1 MTKIKSMYRN
11 HRRHWQHD
19 TLTVSVRDEER
30 GEYLQIQSDGGL
42 LKMDLHNAEQ
52 LANLI
57 IDYITNGS
65 DEGGYKLL
73 A

>member
-42 LKMDLHNAEQ
+42 LDRK
-52 LANLI
+52 
-57 IDYITNGS
+57 S
-65 DEGGYKLL
+65 VV
-73 A
+73 

>member
-1 MTKIKSMYRN
+1 MPKIKSMYRN
-11 HRRHWQHD
+11 HRRHWQPD
-19 TLTVSVRDEER
+19 TLTVSVRDEAR

-42 LKMDLHNAEQ
+42 LKMDIPNAEL

-57 IDYITNGS
+57 LDYVEHGS
-65 DEGGYKLL
+65 DEDGYKLL